1 MTKTANWT
9 VPTISSAAIARS
21 GASAATS
28 AQPKPSHN
36 PVTVDAITPTV
47 TRAVTPAL
55 SQDAKLPWFIPR
67 LNIGQDVVSA
77 VKEAFRKVKTDEL
90 SEHEKVS
97 LMNMRY
103 I

>member
-1 MTKTANWT
+1 M
-9 VPTISSAAIARS
+9 
-21 GASAATS
+21 
-28 AQPKPSHN
+28 
-36 PVTVDAITPTV
+36 
-47 TRAVTPAL
+47 
-55 SQDAKLPWFIPR
+55 
-67 LNIGQDVVSA
+67 GQDVVSA